1 MVRMKLAAL
10 RHGSSGS
17 RTVGAVLGIVL
28 ALGTVWVGVLAPAP
42 AVAGLVAAILGVWT
56 VGWLV
61 GPSGVGGGDETLKP
75 EYFALLPLP
84 RRTVAVG
91 LLCASFVGVTVPV
104 TVVALLS
111 LLTLALRYG
120 ALPVLVAVVAIPL
133 QLLVIVL
140 ASKVLTALWGA
151 ALRTRIGIEITAIQ
165 SAAILATGFS
175 VYMLYQAASHH
186 ADVASAMWNEGLPTG
201 VTRVALLLPSGW
213 GVAAVNAAGEG
224 RWLVV
229 LGALVGLAVFS
240 VLLLAAWS
248 ALIQRRV
255 TRPTTGDSR
264 GARRR
269 SWHLQRLMPS
279 TPVGAVV
286 GRELRSWSQDPRRAL
301 ELRTALW
308 TGLLV
313 CVLGLAVGLTFMIPL
328 AGLITLALAALMS
341 LNTYAQDGSALWQT
355 LLVPDAA
362 RGDVRGRQLGWLI
375 VFVPIALAVSVGGIL
390 LTGQSWA
397 WPWVA
402 AAAPALVGGGAGLS
416 VLFAVTWPA
425 PGADPHRHGGNPLDS
440 GSVVAQF
447 NVMFPLM
454 LFVAAPPTAV
464 TALGYLTD
472 NPTLMWSG
480 TAVGV
485 AFGTLLAWGLGRV
498 AHRRLQRRGPELL
511 STLRWG
517 ASPEPDASQPGE
529 EGGGTVTFGVVAR
542 AQHNLETLSSARGA
556 ALSALGLTFWL
567 PLYQGVVSLVGVLV
581 GTDNPSWHLP
591 LYLPAPLQIPGS
603 VGMLLLGVLMI
614 VAMGRIVLRPVRTQ
628 PEVDGVTLAASAT
641 ESDVPDEVVDATNR

>member
-17 RTVGAVLGIVL
+17 RAFGAVLGIVL
-28 ALGTVWVGVLAPAP
+28 ALGTVWIGVLAPDP
-42 AVAGLVAAILGVWT
+42 AAVGLVAAILGIWALA
-56 VGWLV
+56 WIV

-104 TVVALLS
+104 TLVAMLS
-111 LLTLALRYG
+111 LLTLALRFG
-120 ALPVLVAVVAIPL
+120 ALPALVAVVAIPL
-133 QLLVIVL
+133 QLVAIVL

-175 VYMLYQAASHH
+175 IYMLYQAASQH
-186 ADVASAMWNEGLPTG
+186 ADVASAVWNEGPPTEI
-201 VTRVALLLPSGW
+201 TQLALLLPSGW
-213 GVAAVNAAGEG
+213 GVAAVDAAGEG

-229 LGALVGLAVFS
+229 LAALAGLAAFS
-240 VLLLAAWS
+240 ALLLTVWS

-255 TRPTTGDSR
+255 ARPTTGASR
-264 GARRR
+264 GGSQRTRQ
-269 SWHLQRLMPS
+269 LQRLLPS

-328 AGLITLALAALMS
+328 AGLIALALAALMS
-341 LNTYAQDGSALWQT
+341 LNIYAQDGSALWQT

-397 WPWVA
+397 WPWVT
-402 AAAPALVGGGAGLS
+402 AAAPALIGGGAGLS
-416 VLFAVTWPA
+416 VLFAVAWPS
-425 PGADPHRHGGNPLDS
+425 PGPEPHRHGGNPLDS
-440 GSVVAQF
+440 GVVVAQF

-485 AFGTLLAWGLGRV
+485 ALGTLLGWGLGRI
-498 AHRRLQRRGPELL
+498 AHRRLRSRGPELL

-517 ASPEPDASQPGE
+517 TSPEPEAAQPGNS
-529 EGGGTVTFGVVAR
+529 EGVAAFGVVAR
-542 AQHNLETLSSARGA
+542 AQRNLETLSSAHGA
-556 ALSALGLTFWL
+556 ALSVLGLTFWL
-567 PLYQGVVSLVGVLV
+567 PLYQGGVSLVGVLV

-591 LYLPAPLQIPGS
+591 LYLPEALQIPGS
-603 VGMLLLGVLMI
+603 VGMLLLGALMI
-614 VAMGRIVLRPVRTQ
+614 VAMGRIVLGPVRSE
-628 PEVDGVTLAASAT
+628 PEVDDVSLPAGATTPETPSETVDSAQ
-641 ESDVPDEVVDATNR
+641 R